1 MAHSPTWKRIH
12 EIIRWIPFAFIISI
26 LAFAFGV
33 LINMHV
39 AYTLAYKHWY
49 FSSIINIFLTTFFAG
64 MAIWSFL
71 VAVFK
76 SPGHPFGVV
85 PDSWD
90 TRAQPDESRW
100 ERHHRLREEQIGL
113 RNDTEDD
120 MQSEDGNENDERS
133 AHSPLLANRSAE
145 REDPNTEVFDA
156 PILPGQPRMP
166 ARTGRAQLEDV
177 MSVVERARQQRGDG
191 RVYLSGLQV
200 KNTGDKRWCKQCNC
214 EKPDRAHHCST
225 CGVCVLR
232 MDHHCP
238 WLASKCIGLRNHKGF
253 FLFLFYTA
261 LFCCYA
267 AQDCGRALI
276 RYVDEEVNGY
286 QTTPITW
293 AVILFMGLIFGLAL
307 VPFCAYH
314 AYLICRNRTTLE
326 SMEGSGRVRISVP
339 RSSSMP
345 KRESVTDRLRKLAPQ
360 NGRTQGRSSQEVSGG
375 QEVDAWKRDE
385 ELTREERKTLRKA
398 NNLNIYD
405 ISVRRNWCS
414 VMGNNWI
421 LWWFPV
427 GQPEGN
433 GSSYEVN
440 EKTLQKLEE
449 ITTNVRDHRNENQV
463 NRTTTPD
470 NSRFSSSSL
479 SQEHAK
485 HRISGAFS
493 SPVSSIR
500 SKVRSS
506 SNSGSNDAT
515 NKSSN
520 NPRRKTGHGVV
531 EWGAPPKRDFVLY
544 GIGDDDDDESGGVFD
559 SRDEE
564 NLDGHTQS
572 RTTRSQQMDADVWSS

>member
-1 MAHSPTWKRIH
+1 MAHSPTWKRVH
-12 EIIRWIPFAFIISI
+12 ETIRWIPFAFIISI
-26 LAFAFGV
+26 LAFGFGV

-39 AYTLAYKHWY
+39 SYTLAYKHWY
-49 FSSIINIFLTTFFAG
+49 FSSIINILLTTFFAG

-76 SPGHPFGVV
+76 SPGHPYGVV
-85 PDSWD
+85 PQSWD

-100 ERHHRLREEQIGL
+100 ERHHRLREEQVGL
-113 RNDTEDD
+113 RDDMEDD
-120 MQSEDGNENDERS
+120 DDIENERS
-133 AHSPLLANRSAE
+133 AHSPLLANGSGE

-166 ARTGRAQLEDV
+166 ARTGRAQLNDF
-177 MSVVERARQQRGDG
+177 MSVVERAKQQREDG

-200 KNTGDKRWCKQCNC
+200 KNTGDRRWCKQCNC

-225 CGVCVLR
+225 CGICVLR

-326 SMEGSGRVRISVP
+326 SMEGSGRVRISVL
-339 RSSSMP
+339 RSSSTP
-345 KRESVTDRLRKLAPQ
+345 KRESVADRLRKLAPKTD
-360 NGRTQGRSSQEVSGG
+360 GVQGRSSQDRTGDQDGDV
-375 QEVDAWKRDE
+375 WKRDE

-414 VMGNNWI
+414 VMGDNWM

-433 GSSYEVN
+433 GTSYEVN

-449 ITTNVRDHRNENQV
+449 ITTNVRDHQNTNQL
-463 NRTTTPD
+463 NRSTTPD
-470 NSRFSSSSL
+470 NSRLSSTSSP
-479 SQEHAK
+479 QDHAK
-485 HRISGAFS
+485 HHVSGAFS

-506 SNSGSNDAT
+506 SNSISNDAT

-520 NPRRKTGHGVV
+520 NVRHKTGHGVV

-544 GIGDDDDDESGGVFD
+544 GVGDDDDESGGVFD
-559 SRDEE
+559 QQDQRNQNGE
-564 NLDGHTQS
+564 TQS
-572 RTTRSQQMDADVWSS
+572 RTSRSQQMDADVWSS

>member
-1 MAHSPTWKRIH
+1 MAHSPTWKRVH
-12 EIIRWIPFAFIISI
+12 ATIRWIPFAFIVSI
-26 LAFAFGV
+26 IAFAFGV

-39 AYTLAYKHWY
+39 SYTLAYKHWY
-49 FSSIINIFLTTFFAG
+49 LSSIINILLTTFFAG

-76 SPGHPFGVV
+76 SPGHPYV
-85 PDSWD
+85 
-90 TRAQPDESRW
+90 
-100 ERHHRLREEQIGL
+100 GL
-113 RNDTEDD
+113 RDDMEDD
-120 MQSEDGNENDERS
+120 IGSEDGKDDHNGRS
-133 AHSPLLANRSAE
+133 AHSPLLANGSAE
-145 REDPNTEVFDA
+145 REDPNTAVFDA

-166 ARTGRAQLEDV
+166 SRTGRAQLNDV
-177 MSVVERARQQRGDG
+177 MSVVERARQQRDDG

-200 KNTGDKRWCKQCNC
+200 KNTGDRRWCKQCNC

-267 AQDCGRALI
+267 AQDCGRALL

-286 QTTPITW
+286 ETTPITW

-307 VPFCAYH
+307 VPFCGYH

-339 RSSSMP
+339 RPSSLP
-345 KRESVTDRLRKLAPQ
+345 KRESVADRLRRLAPKTD
-360 NGRTQGRSSQEVSGG
+360 GAQGRSSQEASEN
-375 QEVDAWKRDE
+375 QEGNAWKRDE
-385 ELTREERKTLRKA
+385 ELTRDERKTLRKA

-405 ISVRRNWCS
+405 INVRRNWCS
-414 VMGNNWI
+414 VMGDNWI
-421 LWWFPV
+421 LWWFPI
-427 GQPEGN
+427 GHPEGN
-433 GSSYEVN
+433 GMSYEVN

-449 ITTNVRDHRNENQV
+449 ITTNVRDHQNTNQL
-463 NRTTTPD
+463 NRSSTPD
-470 NSRFSSSSL
+470 NSRFSSSSVA
-479 SQEHAK
+479 QDHAK

-506 SNSGSNDAT
+506 SNSGSTDAT
-515 NKSSN
+515 YKASN
-520 NPRRKTGHGVV
+520 NGRHKTGHGVI

-544 GIGDDDDDESGGVFD
+544 GIGDDDDESGGVFD
-559 SRDEE
+559 HQDQD
-564 NLDGHTQS
+564 NQNGDAQP
-572 RTTRSQQMDADVWSS
+572 RTVRSQQMDADVWSS